1 MEIVKERSGNEAHLR
16 LFGRLDNHWSQSLDE
31 TLYDV
36 ARDGVRHIRLD
47 FSGVTYV
54 SSAGAA
60 VLLKHY
66 RDATALQGS
75 LQISAASE
83 RARNALRLMGF
94 VELLIAGSRGDAAR
108 RKTLS
113 IPLPLE
119 SGSATF
125 ESRVLDGKKSR
136 YSLTGS
142 PDLRTQSSPVSVYR
156 DVFALGVGALGANH
170 EECKDFF
177 GEFVAV
183 AGGAAFMPTDGTATP
198 DYMLSSVGLVPT
210 VQALYA
216 ITFQGAPSYQLR
228 FEGNSADAGVPLSEI
243 VHACASLAGTPTVG
257 IVMAAD
263 ITGLVCARLRRSPGR
278 SEAVHF
284 DFPAVREWLS
294 FTPEREFARF
304 SCLAVGLVSASP
316 SPSLAP
322 FLRPVSDEHHGHFH
336 AAVTA
341 FRPLPRGKLPVADVV
356 SAWFQPRSVLS
367 VVHLLRD
374 SRAIEGAGESE
385 FQRGA
390 CWIFP
395 IEERRESPIDGR
407 ESPLDEGESPL
418 ARREPPPDGSEPPA
432 EGGAA

>member
-1 MEIVKERSGNEAHLR
+1 MEIVKERSGGVVHLR

-31 TLYDV
+31 TLHEV
-36 ARDGVRHIRLD
+36 AREGTRHVRLD

-54 SSAGAA
+54 SSAGGA

-66 RDATALQGS
+66 REAAALQGS

-94 VELLIAGSRGDAAR
+94 VELLLAGASGDGAR

-119 SGSATF
+119 SERASY
-125 ESRVLDGKKSR
+125 ESRLLDGKKSAC
-136 YSLTGS
+136 SLIGN
-142 PDLRTQSSPVSVYR
+142 PDLRSRSSPISVYR
-156 DVFALGVGALGANH
+156 DVFGLGVGALGANE
-170 EECKDFF
+170 EECSNFF

-198 DYMLSSVGLVPT
+198 DYMLSAVGLVPT
-210 VQALYA
+210 VHAVYA
-216 ITFQGAPSYQLR
+216 ITFQGSPSHQLR
-228 FEGNSADAGVPLSEI
+228 FEANTPDAGVPLSDI
-243 VHACASLAGTPTVG
+243 VRACVSLAGTGTVG

-263 ITGLVCARLRRSPGR
+263 IAGLVCARLRRSPAGG
-278 SEAVHF
+278 EGLHF

-304 SCLAVGLVSASP
+304 SSLVVGVASASP

-322 FLRPVSDEHHGHFH
+322 FLRPLSDEYQGHFH
-336 AAVTA
+336 AVVTA
-341 FRPLPRGKLPVADVV
+341 FRPVPRGKLPVADVV
-356 SAWFQPRSVLS
+356 AAWLQPRSVIS

-385 FQRGA
+385 LQRGA

-395 IEERRESPIDGR
+395 IAER
-407 ESPLDEGESPL
+407 
-418 ARREPPPDGSEPPA
+418 
-432 EGGAA
+432 GGAA